1 MNIRFTA
8 GVCGMTLAIAGGTAA
23 LAQAPEATIRPY
35 FAIRTVE
42 TVNDNGR
49 SKTDSYSLEER
60 DSSGRRLSAH
70 LDTPDQRGK
79 LTHATIWD
87 PVKVRTID
95 INYLAH
101 TATVTQFP
109 ATAADKLLPPSQPF
123 SADDSNHND
132 LGEKMLGD
140 LKVNGYVWTTNDP
153 NAGMGPVASPAAG
166 VPAVTSFSA
175 TAYPVT
181 HESWW
186 SPVLRLFLLS
196 TTRDGNGNEQIIR
209 YDQIQLKEPTAEDFA
224 IPAGFA
230 VRMIGTKPA
239 GR

>member
-8 GVCGMTLAIAGGTAA
+8 GICGMALAIAGGTAVP
-23 LAQAPEATIRPY
+23 AQTSDAGMQPY
-35 FAIRTVE
+35 FAVRTVE
-42 TVNDNGR
+42 TINDSGR
-49 SKTDSYSLEER
+49 SKAESYSLEEG
-60 DSSGRRLSAH
+60 DSHGRRLSAH
-70 LDTPDQRGK
+70 LDAPDQRGK
-79 LTHATIWD
+79 LTHATVWD

-95 INYLAH
+95 INYVAH
-101 TATVTQFP
+101 TAMVTQFP
-109 ATAADKLLPPSQPF
+109 EAAADKLLPPSQPF
-123 SADDSNHND
+123 AADDSNHND

-153 NAGMGPVASPAAG
+153 NASLGPAASAAA
-166 VPAVTSFSA
+166 VPAAAFSA
-175 TAYPVT
+175 TAYPLT

-196 TTRDGNGNEQIIR
+196 TVRDGNGNQQIIR

-230 VRMIGTKPA
+230 VRVIGTKPGA
-239 GR
+239 R

>member
-1 MNIRFTA
+1 MA
-8 GVCGMTLAIAGGTAA
+8 LAIAAGAA
-23 LAQAPEATIRPY
+23 LAQTPAVGIQPY
-35 FAIRTVE
+35 FAVRTVE
-42 TVNDNGR
+42 TINDNGR

-60 DSSGRRLSAH
+60 DAHGRRLSAH

-79 LTHATIWD
+79 LTRATVWD

-95 INYLAH
+95 INYVAH
-101 TATVTQFP
+101 TATVMQFP
-109 ATAADKLLPPSQPF
+109 AAAADKLLPPNEPF
-123 SADDSNHND
+123 SADDSNHSD
-132 LGEKMLGD
+132 LGERMLGD
-140 LKVNGYVWTTNDP
+140 LKANGYVWTTNDP
-153 NAGMGPVASPAAG
+153 NAGMDPVAGAAAG
-166 VPAVTSFSA
+166 VPAAIAFSA

-196 TTRDGNGNEQIIR
+196 TVRDGNGNQQIIR

-230 VRMIGTKPA
+230 VRVIGTKPDA
-239 GR
+239 R